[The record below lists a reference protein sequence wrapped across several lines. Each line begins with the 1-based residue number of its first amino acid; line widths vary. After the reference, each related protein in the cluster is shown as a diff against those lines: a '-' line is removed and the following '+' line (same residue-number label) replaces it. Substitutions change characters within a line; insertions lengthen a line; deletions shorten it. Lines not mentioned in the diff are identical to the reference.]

1 MRIIFIGS
9 SKSSGH
15 LLKHCFKLKFNIVG
29 IVTKKKSWNNDF
41 LDLSKIYRNS
51 QIPFIYW
58 DKNIN
63 KINTWA
69 KKLKPDLF
77 FCFGWSDI
85 IKKKL
90 LKIPKI
96 STVGFHPT
104 LLPLNRGRHPIIW
117 SIFLG
122 LKKTGSTFF
131 EIKNEKIDSGP
142 IISQKQIFLTKNDN
156 ATSLYKKIL
165 DVSKKQLPDIVRY
178 FENKK
183 KKRIQKN
190 SKKISFWRKRD
201 VNDEIIDWR
210 MSSETIYRLI
220 QSLQKP
226 YNFSSFKFR
235 NKIYRVEKAKVLKK
249 DNNKSLV
256 NFEPG
261 KILKVGKTFFD
272 VKCGIGSIRILKLKN
287 KINLNKTFYL

>member
-9 SKSSGH
+9 SKSSGY
-15 LLKHCFKLKFNIVG
+15 LLKQCFKLKFNIVG
-29 IVTKKKSWNNDF
+29 IVTKKKSWNDDF
-41 LDLSKIYRNS
+41 LDLSKIYYNK
-51 QIPFIYW
+51 QIPYIYW
-58 DKNIN
+58 DKDIK
-63 KINTWA
+63 KISTWA
-69 KKLKPDLF
+69 KKLKPELF

-85 IKKKL
+85 IKKNL

-131 EIKNEKIDSGP
+131 EIKNEKVDSGP
-142 IISQKQIFLTKNDN
+142 IIYKKQIFLTKNDN

-165 DVSKKQLPDIVRY
+165 NVSKKQLPDIIKY

-183 KKRIQKN
+183 I
-190 SKKISFWRKRD
+190 KKIQIKLKKINYWRKRD
-201 VNDEIIDWR
+201 TIDEIIDWR
-210 MSSETIYRLI
+210 MSSETIYKLI
-220 QSLQKP
+220 QSLQYP
-226 YNFSSFKFR
+226 YKFSSFKFR

-249 DNNKSLV
+249 KNIKSIV